1 MKTLVKTRVTNRILF
16 GGWLAAFALLA
27 SATRAQQPA
36 TRLTAEIDDTERTTI
51 QGTHPLKARPEF
63 DAGRMDPAAKLQ
75 GVTIVF
81 ARTATQEAD
90 LQALITAQQDPGSL
104 SYHKWLTPE
113 EFGARF
119 GVADADLAQVQSWLE
134 QHGFTVDSIARSK
147 NSMSFSGTVA
157 QIEATFGIEMHSYKI
172 EGETHFAP
180 SQDLS
185 IPAVLAPLVETV
197 RNLSTFRP
205 KSHLRPR
212 DPRTTV
218 IPNFTSSQT
227 QSHFMG
233 PGDVATIY
241 DVTPAYKA
249 GYNGAGQTIAVVG
262 QSDIVMADIENFQ
275 KAAGFAIKDP
285 VRVLVPNSGTAKV
298 RSGDEV
304 ESDLDLEYTGTI
316 ASGATIDFVYT
327 GNSPNFGVF
336 DAISYAI
343 TNNLAPIIS
352 VSYGLCESALGGQAG
367 FNAEN
372 AIFPQAATQG
382 QSIIVAAGDNGSTDC
397 YGEMGLTT
405 AQQQALAVDFPASSQ
420 YVTAMGGTE
429 FPAADSASTNTTYWQ
444 PASGTDVIS
453 SALSYIPETAWNDD
467 ALANALASGGGGASA
482 FDPRPSWQ
490 TGVPGISGTMRL
502 VPDISLASSPNY
514 TGYLYCSSDTASTG
528 ITGSCSNGFRDANN
542 MRLTVAGGTSFAAPI
557 FAGML
562 AILNQNL
569 KSTGQGVINST
580 LYTLAANSTTYG
592 KAFHDIID
600 GGNQCLVPGTTVCS
614 TTGASEYP
622 ATTGYDEATGLGS
635 IDFFNLLS
643 AWPGSTTSLVASK
656 TTVAAAT
663 STPASGAS
671 DTITI
676 TVASGS
682 SSTTTTPTGT
692 LTIVVDGTTQTSS
705 LALVNGSA
713 TFNFSSTVI
722 GSHTISATYSGDTT
736 YAASTGSVTVT
747 VVSATLITSKTAEV
761 AASTTPASGATD
773 AITITVASG
782 SPPSTTTPTGTVAVS
797 VDGTPALSLTLTN
810 GSATYNFS
818 STVAG
823 SHTVA
828 ATYSGDSTYAAS
840 STSITVTVA
849 APVQVASQTTVAA
862 ATSTP
867 TFGASDTITVTV
879 ASGSPSST
887 ATPTGKVTVSVDGV
901 AQAPT
906 LTLTN
911 GSVTYNFPST
921 SVGAHTI
928 SAAYGGDAT
937 YLSSSGSV
945 GVTVPP
951 VASNTAVAAATS
963 TPASGA
969 TDAITITVTS
979 GLAASTAA
987 PTGTVTISVDGTAQ
1001 TPTLTLTNG
1010 AATYNFS
1017 SMTAGAHTVSAAY
1030 AGNTTYA
1037 GSNGSVSVTVSA
1049 PPKSFTVAATNVTV
1063 ASGTAGTSTV
1073 TVTPQNGYT
1082 GTVTWTVTS
1091 SPAFTN
1097 GCFSLP
1103 NTAVS
1108 GTTAV
1113 TATLMVAS
1121 GSTSCP
1127 LPARVGLA
1135 GNRHSILGPGA
1146 LHLEN
1151 RPQPPANFPT
1161 YQTTWAM
1168 AGLLLIAALARRS
1181 RGLGLFAAACLL
1193 VAMGVG
1199 LSGCASGGSTGTVPG
1214 STNVAKGTYTI
1225 TIVGTDTATASET
1238 ATTTVTVTIN

>member
-1 MKTLVKTRVTNRILF
+1 MKNLVRTHVSKRILF
-16 GGWLAAFALLA
+16 GGWLAALAFLA
-27 SATRAQQPA
+27 SATQAQQPA
-36 TRLTAEIDDTERTTI
+36 ARLTAEINDKERATI

-81 ARTATQEAD
+81 ARTAAQEAD
-90 LQALITAQQDPGSL
+90 LQALIAAQQDPGSP

-134 QHGFTVDSIARSK
+134 QRGFNVDSIARSK

-157 QIEATFGIEMHSYKI
+157 QIEATFGIEMHNYKI

-185 IPAVLAPLVETV
+185 IPAVLAPLVQAVT
-197 RNLSTFRP
+197 NLSTFRP
-205 KSHLRPR
+205 KSHLRRR

-218 IPNFTSSQT
+218 NPNFTSSQT

-285 VRVLVPNSGTAKV
+285 VRVLVPNSGTATV
-298 RSGDEV
+298 RSGDEA
-304 ESDLDLEYTGTI
+304 ESDLDLEYTSTI

-327 GNSPNFGVF
+327 GNSPNFNVF
-336 DAISYAI
+336 NAISYAI

-352 VSYGLCESALGGQAG
+352 VSYGLCESGLGGQAG
-367 FNAEN
+367 YNAEN
-372 AIFPQAATQG
+372 SVFPQAATQG
-382 QSIIVAAGDNGSTDC
+382 QSITVAAGDSGSTDC
-397 YGEMGLTT
+397 YGETGLTT

-429 FPAADSASTNTTYWQ
+429 FPAADTASTNTTYWQ

-453 SALSYIPETAWNDD
+453 SALSYIPETPWNDD
-467 ALANALASGGGGASA
+467 AIANALSSGGGGASA
-482 FDPRPSWQ
+482 FNPRPSWQ

-528 ITGSCSNGFRDANN
+528 VTGSCSNGFRDTNN
-542 MRLTVAGGTSFAAPI
+542 KNLTVAGGTSFAAPI

-592 KAFHDIID
+592 KAFHDITN
-600 GGNQCLVPGTTVCS
+600 GGNQCLVPGTKVCS

-656 TTVAAAT
+656 TTPAAAT

-713 TFNFSSTVI
+713 TFNFSSTAI
-722 GSHTISATYSGDTT
+722 GAHTISATYSGDTT

-747 VVSATLITSKTAEV
+747 VVSATLITSKTTEV
-761 AASTTPASGATD
+761 AANTTPASGATD
-773 AITITVASG
+773 AITIAVASG
-782 SPPSTTTPTGTVAVS
+782 SPSSTTTPTGTVAVS
-797 VDGTPALSLTLTN
+797 VDGTPASTLTLAN

-818 STVAG
+818 STVTG
-823 SHTVA
+823 SHAIA
-828 ATYSGDSTYAAS
+828 ATYSGDTTYAAS
-840 STSITVTVA
+840 TTSITVTVA

-867 TFGASDTITVTV
+867 TFGASDTITITV
-879 ASGSPSST
+879 ASGSTSST
-887 ATPTGKVTVSVDGV
+887 ATPTGKVTVSVDG

-911 GSVTYNFPST
+911 GSVTYNFSST

-928 SAAYGGDAT
+928 SAAYAGDTT

-969 TDAITITVTS
+969 SDAITITVTS
-979 GLAASTAA
+979 SLAASTAV

-1001 TPTLTLTNG
+1001 TPALNLTNG

-1063 ASGTAGTSTV
+1063 ASGTSGTSTV

-1091 SPAFTN
+1091 SPALTN

-1108 GTTAV
+1108 GTAAV
-1113 TATLMVAS
+1113 TATLMVATA
-1121 GSTSCP
+1121 STSCP
-1127 LPARVGLA
+1127 LPARIGL
-1135 GNRHSILGPGA
+1135 GGSRHSILGPGT
-1146 LHLEN
+1146 LYLEN

-1168 AGLLLIAALARRS
+1168 AGLVLIAALARRS
-1181 RGLGLFAAACLL
+1181 RRLGLFAAACLL

-1199 LSGCASGGSTGTVPG
+1199 LSGCASGGSTGTGG
-1214 STNVAKGTYTI
+1214 SSTSVAKGTYTI

-1238 ATTTVTVTIN
+1238 ATTTVTVTVN